1 MGKLALVLMG
11 GTMLSKSFI
20 QFSVDEQSCV
30 PSLLFD
36 MRQNYSH
43 GNEDSGDLF
52 QKVLCTPCQ
61 PPLTHASPGDSW
73 TLTGNLGQSLVQSL
87 LLSPGFWCIKDFVC
101 TLQESFSPVLD
112 QTSIHTSDLFI
123 CTSVLFLFFSQFWF
137 IFTLITLNLFSGRLP
152 ISLLFIWSCGFLQC
166 SFICCMFLC
175 LFLSFNLLCLESP
188 FFRLEGLNSSLL

>member
-30 PSLLFD
+30 PALFD
-36 MRQNYSH
+36 LRQNYNQ

-52 QKVLCTPCQ
+52 QKVLCTHCQ
-61 PPLTHASPGDSW
+61 PPLTHASPGDLW

-112 QTSIHTSDLFI
+112 QTSIHNSDLFF
-123 CTSVLFLFFSQFWF
+123 CTSVLFCLLFFFF
-137 IFTLITLNLFSGRLP
+137 LFKVLVHLYSHY
-152 ISLLFIWSCGFLQC
+152 SEFLF
-166 SFICCMFLC
+166 
-175 LFLSFNLLCLESP
+175 
-188 FFRLEGLNSSLL
+188 R